1 MKNPHATRI
10 NKISFCRL
18 TPAVNCTIAWIGQ
31 ILGQMASRL
40 VGVLGLVGCR
50 TTLVWL
56 QISYQFFFLFHF
68 LSLLNSIHLNKASET
83 YFYVWYKLYEAIKT
97 LNNGRIAIGVLL
109 P

>member
-40 VGVLGLVGCR
+40 VGVLGMVGCR

-56 QISYQFFFLFHF
+56 QISYQNFFISFFIPF
-68 LSLLNSIHLNKASET
+68 KFNTFE
-83 YFYVWYKLYEAIKT
+83 
-97 LNNGRIAIGVLL
+97 
-109 P
+109 

>member
-18 TPAVNCTIAWIGQ
+18 TPVVNRTIAWIGR

-56 QISYQFFFLFHF
+56 QISYQFFF
-68 LSLLNSIHLNKASET
+68 
-83 YFYVWYKLYEAIKT
+83 YFIFY
-97 LNNGRIAIGVLL
+97 
-109 P
+109 PF